1 MTLSNP
7 PSKIPMGIRIS
18 PLAFERMTK
27 MCDHNTETK
36 IGLIERAIH
45 AEWQRFLDEKNNER
59 RDFVDRLIAEK
70 K

>member
-1 MTLSNP
+1 
-7 PSKIPMGIRIS
+7 
-18 PLAFERMTK
+18 MTK